1 MDAGRP
7 LFNPGCRSRNDWA
20 CSKEAVTMQ
29 GEEQRH
35 QFFGHGGRA
44 SEGRLLEA
52 SLWPGRRRG
61 KEGRGVGGMTEAG
74 QPLGS
79 QVHGPALSFFF
90 PACFLPS
97 ICLPPCSLTL
107 PHSHTLHLRCS
118 ILALTPPQS
127 LSAPGSQ
134 GHVVRPHI
142 LSASGMGVITPPVP
156 WRGSWV

>member
-1 MDAGRP
+1 
-7 LFNPGCRSRNDWA
+7 
-20 CSKEAVTMQ
+20 MQ

-35 QFFGHGGRA
+35 QLFGHGGRA
-44 SEGRLLEA
+44 RGGF
-52 SLWPGRRRG
+52 WRRAFGQGGGGER
-61 KEGRGVGGMTEAG
+61 KEGGWVVGMREAG

-118 ILALTPPQS
+118 LLALTPPQS

-142 LSASGMGVITPPVP
+142 LSASGMGVITPRMP